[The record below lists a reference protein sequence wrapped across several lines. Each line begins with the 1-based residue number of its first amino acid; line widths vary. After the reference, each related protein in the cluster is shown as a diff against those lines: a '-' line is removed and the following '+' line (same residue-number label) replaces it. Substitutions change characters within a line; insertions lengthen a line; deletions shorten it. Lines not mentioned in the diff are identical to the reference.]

1 MAQAYWHNTESHKC
15 FKLLKYMCSHIQHQ
29 QMCFCCLQ
37 VRSEGASCVNAL
49 QLRTAQTFDV
59 SQSIKDAVKALRLLC
74 MPPSGICAVMMPAL
88 KDFSGFI

>member
-1 MAQAYWHNTESHKC
+1 
-15 FKLLKYMCSHIQHQ
+15 
-29 QMCFCCLQ
+29 
-37 VRSEGASCVNAL
+37 VNAL